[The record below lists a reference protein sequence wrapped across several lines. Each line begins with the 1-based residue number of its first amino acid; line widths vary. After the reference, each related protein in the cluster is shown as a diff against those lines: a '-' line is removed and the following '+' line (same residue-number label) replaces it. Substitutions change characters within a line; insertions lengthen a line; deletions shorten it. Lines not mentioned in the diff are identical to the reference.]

1 MCSGGGSPVSSPG
14 GAVSIGDGARIIGVG
29 GFESRL
35 ESRIPARERAVVIG
49 DVLRCLFP
57 QIGAVLNSL
66 GWCSLLGG
74 DSVRWLLSSRA

>member
-1 MCSGGGSPVSSPG
+1 MCSGGGLPTAPG
-14 GAVSIGDGARIIGVG
+14 GAVSFGDVACTIGVG
-29 GFESRL
+29 VRL